1 VLPGG
6 ALGPG
11 IAQGTFGLFLLPTGR
26 PGRRFTG
33 TGDEDPA
40 AIGLVWCFYTMLNTL
55 KRNDACFNW
64 KFLNDPA
71 TVIYRLCNML
81 TGWAIL
87 QTNQDRG
94 KVEYG
99 VSQLKMVIT

>member
-33 TGDEDPA
+33 TDDEDPA
-40 AIGLVWCFYTMLNTL
+40 ASGAILFLLPRGQPRPRGTDGMPRFRRDPSTSAMKTSWE
-55 KRNDACFNW
+55 KRN
-64 KFLNDPA
+64 P
-71 TVIYRLCNML
+71 R
-81 TGWAIL
+81 
-87 QTNQDRG
+87 
-94 KVEYG
+94 
-99 VSQLKMVIT
+99 